1 MNRNT
6 IRNLFKK
13 KPVSKD
19 ILVKKV
25 GKRIY
30 FGPFSGLKIP
40 QKLNKVLT
48 VAEILGL
55 YESCLHPK
63 LEYLIN
69 RDIKKIIL
77 VGGNNGYYSAGLSYI
92 FNPEIIR
99 IYETEKVLHEFI
111 DLWFNENKLSKYE
124 ILGAATKE
132 GFNKIDSKIDL
143 IFMDCEG
150 FEVELLDPSKYSWQK
165 NSHVLLEL
173 HPFYVN
179 NLLSTLCDRF
189 RESHEIEIIYDDFNE
204 NLKVDTLLKGFNL
217 NIEYNK
223 HPNHRWIEEQS
234 NKIFTSG
241 VFLFFKRK

>member
-92 FNPEIIR
+92 FNPEIIK
-99 IYETEKVLHEFI
+99 IYETEKGLHEFI
-111 DLWFNENKLSKYE
+111 DLWFVENKLSKHE
-124 ILGAATKE
+124 IFGAATE
-132 GFNKIDSKIDL
+132 EEFNIIDSKIDL
-143 IFMDCEG
+143 VFMDCEG
-150 FEVELLDPSKYSWQK
+150 FEVELLNPSKFSWQK
-165 NSHVLLEL
+165 NTNVLLEL

-189 RESHEIEIIYDDFNE
+189 RESHEIEVIYDDFNE
-204 NLKVDTLLKGFNL
+204 NIKIDTILKGFEL
-217 NIEYNK
+217 DIK
-223 HPNHRWIEEQS
+223 CDRHPNHRWIEEQN
-234 NKIFTSG
+234 NKVFTSG
-241 VFLFFKRK
+241 IFLFLKRK